1 MRTLQTFPAERR
13 RFHLRVV
20 HIFSVERV
28 FLQVKTT
35 AALLTLLVVWSLNG
49 VAQEYT
55 QWGLPEGAKMRI
67 GRGAMRDFTYSP
79 DGTRLAIASSIGIW
93 LYDTATLEE
102 VALLTDHTWE
112 VVCVA
117 FSPDG
122 SLLASGSE
130 DTTVRV
136 WDAKTGEK
144 IYPPL
149 SHTRA
154 VESVEFSPDGTELAS
169 ATNLQVEIWDA
180 KTGVK
185 KRTLKGQ
192 TGGVTCMAFSPD
204 GNLLAVACGG
214 KAVELWDVKAGYE
227 PCGIH
232 VYGRWAKSLAFSPAG
247 NLLASADT
255 DCRLRLWEIAP
266 WKLRWKGSQY
276 LNLVRSVA
284 FTADGRRVIA
294 GSVGNITL
302 WDSATGRLHRRLR
315 GPTGGVFSVVR
326 SPDGGT
332 IAGASSDMIL
342 RFWDAT
348 SGIQL
353 RPLVWMERH
362 FGSAAFSPDGRT
374 LAIVSGRNV
383 RRWDAKSGEPLRTLS
398 GHEDWVYSL
407 AFNRDGSLIA
417 VGGKGKIWLRDART
431 GKRLRELPGSDE
443 HSPSLIFS
451 PDGRTLAVGMGPKV
465 QLWDAESEKHLRT
478 LNEHRDFATYL
489 AFSRD
494 GGLIASGGKKEVS
507 LWDAKTG
514 KHLRRLV
521 GFKEDVKR
529 IAFGG
534 NGKTLFTVTPKEL
547 RLWDTDM
554 WEYQQI
560 PTGIRSWDA
569 GARFSPDGS
578 LLALW
583 NSRGIHLWNAA
594 NGEYLET
601 FTGHSSMI
609 NNVIISPNR
618 RTLAAVS
625 RKGSVLLWEITP
637 PSAANS
643 TVSLVPSPVPLPAV
657 GEKLTLSLNIEN
669 GENVSGY
676 QATINFDPVTLQ
688 YVEGAGGDY
697 LSEGAIFVP
706 PVVEGNRL
714 TLGAAALGGAS
725 HGNGTLAKVIFEV
738 VAPKTSR
745 VTLSEASLVG
755 PNAERTFPRLVDVQ
769 VIGPSRVIDDINGDG
784 VVGILDLLQVATSL
798 ADPGEIDADAN
809 EDGVVDISDLF
820 QAVMNYEVAEAKPGA
835 YLTAQAILTSTDVAE
850 WLEQPQGLHFADA
863 ALKRDMRS
871 FRHQI
876 AVSVPNETAVFA
888 NYPNP
893 FSQGTWIPFNIA
905 YQSESLYKS
914 PVHIRISDTDG
925 THVRRLDVGNL
936 TAGYYVGRSR
946 AAYWDGRDD
955 SGEPVASGTYIYEL
969 VMADGIAS
977 LRMEIVR

>member
-1 MRTLQTFPAERR
+1 MRI
-13 RFHLRVV
+13 VV
-20 HIFSVERV
+20 ASIMLSAVIAV
-28 FLQVKTT
+28 
-35 AALLTLLVVWSLNG
+35 SG

-55 QWGLPEGAKMRI
+55 RWGLPEGAKMRI
-67 GRGAMRDFTYSP
+67 GRGAMRDFAYSP
-79 DGTRLAIASSIGIW
+79 DGTRFAIASSIGIW

-102 VALLTDHTWE
+102 AALLTDHTWE
-112 VVCVA
+112 VACVA
-117 FSPDG
+117 YSPDG
-122 SLLASGSE
+122 SLLASGSD

-136 WDAKTGEK
+136 CDAKTGEQK
-144 IYPPL
+144 YPPL
-149 SHTRA
+149 PHTRG

-169 ATNLQVEIWDA
+169 ATNLQVGIWDA

-185 KRTLKGQ
+185 KHTLKGQ

-204 GNLLAVACGG
+204 GSLLAAACGG

-227 PCGIH
+227 PVGIH
-232 VYGRWAKSLAFSPAG
+232 VYGCRAKSLAFSPAG

-255 DCRLRLWEIAP
+255 DDRLRLWEIDT
-266 WKLRWKGSQY
+266 WKLRWTGSEY
-276 LNLVRSVA
+276 LNLVRSVT

-302 WDSATGRLHRRLR
+302 WDATTGRLYRRLR
-315 GPTGGVFSVVR
+315 GPTLRVFSVVC

-342 RFWDAT
+342 RFWDAA
-348 SGIQL
+348 SGTQL
-353 RPLVWMERH
+353 RSLVWMDRR

-374 LAIVSGRNV
+374 LAIGSGRNI
-383 RRWDAKSGEPLRTLS
+383 RRWDATSGEPLRTLS

-417 VGGKGKIWLRDART
+417 IGGKGKILLRDAGT
-431 GKRLRELPGSDE
+431 GTRRRELPGSDE
-443 HSPSLIFS
+443 QSPSLTFS
-451 PDGRTLAVGMGPKV
+451 PDGRTLAIGIGPNV
-465 QLWDAESEKHLRT
+465 HLWDAESETHLRT
-478 LNEHRDFATYL
+478 LKGHRDFATYL
-489 AFSRD
+489 VFSRD

-514 KHLRRLV
+514 KLLRTLK
-521 GFKEDVKR
+521 GFDKDVKR
-529 IAFGG
+529 VAFGG

-547 RLWDTDM
+547 RLWDTVS
-554 WEYQQI
+554 WEYQRI

-594 NGEYLET
+594 TGEFLET
-601 FTGHSSMI
+601 FTGHSSKI
-609 NNVIISPNR
+609 NNVVISPNR
-618 RTLAAVS
+618 RMLAAVS

-643 TVSLVPSPVPLPAV
+643 TLRLVPSSVSSPAV

-676 QATINFDPVTLQ
+676 QAVIDFDPATLR
-688 YVEGAGGDY
+688 YVEATTGDY

-706 PVVEGNRL
+706 PGVEGNRL
-714 TLGAAALGGAS
+714 TLGAAALDGAS
-725 HGNGTLAKVIFEV
+725 HGDGTLSTVTFEV
-738 VAPKTSR
+738 VAAETST
-745 VTLSEASLVG
+745 VTLSEASLVD
-755 PNAERTFPRLVDVQ
+755 PNAERSFPRLVDVQ
-769 VIGPSRVIDDINGDG
+769 VVGPSRGIGDVDGDG
-784 VVGILDLLQVATSL
+784 VVGILDLLHVATSHC
-798 ADPGEIDADAN
+798 DPGEIDIDAN
-809 EDGVVDISDLF
+809 EDGVVDVTDLF
-820 QAVMNYEVAEAKPGA
+820 QAVMNFEVAAAKPGA
-835 YLTAQAILTSTDVAE
+835 YLAAQAILTSTDVAE
-850 WLEQPQGLHFADA
+850 WLEQPQRSDSADA
-863 ALKRDMRS
+863 PLKRDMRS

-876 AVSVPNETAVFA
+876 AVSIPNQTAVFA

-905 YQSESLYKS
+905 YQSVSLYKS

-925 THVRRLDVGNL
+925 TQVRRLDVGNL
-936 TAGYYVGRSR
+936 TSGYYVGRSR

-955 SGEPVASGTYIYEL
+955 NGVPVASGTYIYEL
-969 VMADGIAS
+969 VMADGTAS
-977 LRMEIVR
+977 LSMEIAR